1 MVNEIIYPKFNKE
14 TMPDNFVNY
23 PVISPKPYL
32 DYTLSEN
39 VCNLLM
45 ATLNTFGKDQFY
57 PVSTS
62 GKQEAETLGKG
73 SVRLTNYDPG
83 FAQYLTEELSALI
96 PAQLQFNETSCCDWQ
111 SQNPK
116 EYNVWNFFG
125 ISPVFRYMKYT
136 KDSWHV
142 PHYDASHYNKEDPL
156 VRTLYSGVLYLTT
169 NKSGATAFINDE
181 QFQTSFNQR
190 DLSDWTRQARYDEI
204 INWSLPSKGKIIIF
218 PHGMCHSV
226 FPLLEDEERIIVRF
240 DLFYSAYS
248 KI

>member
-1 MVNEIIYPKFNKE
+1 MTDLIYPKFE
-14 TMPDNFVNY
+14 TLSLPDNIVNY
-23 PVISPKPYL
+23 PILGPMPYL
-32 DYTLSEN
+32 QYTLSED

-73 SVRLTNYDPG
+73 SVRLTNYDVN
-83 FAQYLTEELSALI
+83 FAQFLTEELSPYV
-96 PAQLQFNETSCCDWQ
+96 PAQLRMNKYTPCDWE
-111 SQNPK
+111 SQNPE
-116 EYNVWNFFG
+116 EYNVWNFMG
-125 ISPVFRYMKYT
+125 ISPLFRYMKYT

-156 VRTLYSGVLYLTT
+156 LRTLYSGVLYLTT
-169 NKSGATAFINDE
+169 NKSGATAFVNDK
-181 QFQTSFNQR
+181 QAKVPFKDRNK
-190 DLSDWTRQARYDEI
+190 DDWTRQAEYSEV
-204 INWSLPSKGKIIIF
+204 NCWSLPSKGKIIIF
-218 PHGMCHSV
+218 PHGACHSV

-248 KI
+248 KA